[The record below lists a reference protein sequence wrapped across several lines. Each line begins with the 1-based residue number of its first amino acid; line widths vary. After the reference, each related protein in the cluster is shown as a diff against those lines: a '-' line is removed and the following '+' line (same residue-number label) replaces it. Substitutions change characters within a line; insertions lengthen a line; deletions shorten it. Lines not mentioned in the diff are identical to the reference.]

1 MLFKIEVFTYF
12 LVWKEHQVMRQE
24 MRVVFW
30 GYPVLFQSVC
40 NTCPHSPRTATPT
53 RRHWC

>member
-1 MLFKIEVFTYF
+1 MLFKIVVFTYF

-30 GYPVLFQSVC
+30 GYPALF
-40 NTCPHSPRTATPT
+40 
-53 RRHWC
+53 